1 MADEVTQ
8 SGLNGKLS
16 FDYWLMRESI
26 VAALYDVLT
35 ITPYVINRN
44 LAGVPSNAARFP
56 KMPKLAASALTD
68 GTDLTA
74 NTAFSPTTSTLTVGE
89 AGLKL
94 TITDLAE
101 MGGIIGLQQ
110 YGAEAGRAVAEK
122 ITGDLVALG
131 AGFSTSVGTT
141 NTDLTEAFVLAANA
155 TLRAANV
162 PGPYIRL
169 LHPNSFFSELIGSI
183 GSTYSAL
190 ANTGAGVR
198 AESNDLPASGDS
210 GVVGNLLGAFTI
222 LSSQV
227 GEDGNS
233 DKENAQWSRDRA
245 LGYVSRWDIRVEFER
260 DASLRGT
267 EVVVTAAYAT
277 GEIDDTS
284 GVRIV
289 SDGA

>member
-8 SGLNGKLS
+8 SGLDGTLS
-16 FDYWLMRESI
+16 FEYWLMRESI
-26 VAALYDVLT
+26 VSALYDVLT

-44 LAGVPSNAARFP
+44 LAGVASNAARFP
-56 KMPKLAASALTD
+56 KMPKLSASALMD
-68 GTDLTA
+68 GTDIPA
-74 NTAFSPTTSTLTVGE
+74 NTAFSPTSSTLTVGE
-89 AGLKL
+89 SGLM
-94 TITDLAE
+94 IEVSDLAE
-101 MGGIIGLQQ
+101 MGGIVGLQQ

-141 NTDLTEAFVLAANA
+141 NTDLTEAFILNANA
-155 TLRAANV
+155 TLRGANV

-169 LHPNSFFSELIGSI
+169 LHPDSYYKELIGDI
-183 GSTYSAL
+183 GTTFSAL
-190 ANTGAGVR
+190 ANTGSGVR
-198 AESNDLPASGDS
+198 AESNDLPAAGDN
-210 GVVGNLLGAFTI
+210 GVVGNLLGAFTV

-245 LGYVSRWDIRVEFER
+245 LGYVTRWDVRVEFER
-260 DASLRGT
+260 NASKRTT